1 MSNVTRA
8 WMGVVVTGGLVAI
21 GWLTLPQLMPAAEVS
36 QSPIDAVPA
45 SSPATPA
52 EPARTTYTVAIGRG
66 DTLLAALM
74 RSDVSHADAHVIVA
88 SLRDA
93 GVQMRQIRP
102 GDTLQLQR
110 EDRSGRVVQVSFAPT
125 PWLRF
130 DGEAGGDGWSVRRS
144 DIAPDVRVEVRRS
157 TIEAS
162 LWDAV
167 SSGAMSPQM
176 LLDMAQIFEG
186 DIDFSADT
194 RPGDEIR
201 LLVEARYA
209 GGMLI
214 DHGRILAA
222 QYVGERTVTGVAYTD
237 ADGRDTFYDAEGR
250 SLKKTFLRS
259 PLQFTRIS
267 SGYTHRRPHPVL
279 GGVRPHLAIDYAAPV
294 GTPVWAVA
302 DGVVEHAG
310 WKGGNGIQV
319 LLRHKGGYR
328 TYYNHLSRVAKGLRP
343 GVRVQQK
350 QVIGQVGS
358 TGISTG
364 PHLDYRVSH
373 NGKFVNPL
381 NEKFAPGEPIPE
393 AERARFVETARAYV
407 AQLEVV
413 PAPTAALK

>member
-1 MSNVTRA
+1 MSNTKRMWVGA
-8 WMGVVVTGGLVAI
+8 IAVGGLIAT
-21 GWLTLPQLMPAAEVS
+21 GWLARPHLMPAAEVTYA
-36 QSPIDAVPA
+36 PVDAVPA
-45 SSPATPA
+45 PPPVAPV
-52 EPARTTYTVAIGRG
+52 EPARITHTVQIGQG
-66 DTLLAALM
+66 DTVLAALM
-74 RSDVSHADAHVIVA
+74 RSDVPGTEAHAIVA

-110 EDRSGRVVQVSFAPT
+110 EDSSGRVVQVSFAPT

-130 DGEAGGDGWSVRRS
+130 DAEAGGDGWSVRRS
-144 DIAPDVRVEVRRS
+144 DIAPDVRVEVRRA

-222 QYVGERTVTGVAYTD
+222 QYVGERTVTGVAFTG

-279 GGVRPHLAIDYAAPV
+279 GGVRPHLAIDYAAPI

-407 AQLEVV
+407 AQFDVA
-413 PAPTAALK
+413 PAQSAALK